1 MILQTNLSK
10 LKLLL
15 LMSRREQVAENMSG
29 RRLRELKNVFF
40 CPLRRFK
47 RTKKTTL
54 IAYNLQL
61 KVVKEHHARS
71 NQLILHDLG
80 SLLPEVANEGQV
92 LQPME
97 TLQNHL
103 GSKSTEV
110 ARSQKSLLRLPQV
123 KL

>member
-1 MILQTNLSK
+1 MTK

-29 RRLRELKNVFF
+29 RRLRELKNVSF

-47 RTKKTTL
+47 RIKKMTL
-54 IAYNLQL
+54 IACTLQL
-61 KVVKEHHARS
+61 KVVREHHARS
-71 NQLILHDLG
+71 NQLILNDLG
-80 SLLPEVANEGQV
+80 SLPLKVANEGQV
-92 LQPME
+92 LQLME

-103 GSKSTEV
+103 GSKSIEV